1 MPSRRSGILRAA
13 QAVLLCAA
21 MVVMLGAS
29 DESRLDRVGHGM
41 MCVCGCNQILVECNH
56 VGCPDSARMIMELRN
71 QISQGASDG
80 AIQNWFV
87 AKYGAIVLA
96 APSRGGFDDVAWI
109 MPITVFVLATLGTAG
124 LVWMWRRRWLRMAG
138 AEFSAIT
145 TPPNLSPEEEALRER
160 IRRETEWQEGDEP

>member
-1 MPSRRSGILRAA
+1 MRAA

-21 MVVMLGAS
+21 TVVMLGAS
-29 DESRLDRVGHGM
+29 EESRLDRLGHGM

-109 MPITVFVLATLGTAG
+109 MPITVFVLATLGTAAV
-124 LVWMWRRRWLRMAG
+124 VWMWRRRWLRMAG
-138 AEFSAIT
+138 AGGAIGYA
-145 TPPNLSPEEEALRER
+145 PIDPGPAISPEEAALRER
-160 IRRETEWQEGDEP
+160 IRRETAWQERDEE

>member
-1 MPSRRSGILRAA
+1 MRAA

-29 DESRLDRVGHGM
+29 EESRLDRVGHGM

-109 MPITVFVLATLGTAG
+109 MPITVFVLATLGTG
-124 LVWMWRRRWLRMAG
+124 GVVWMWRRRWLRMAG
-138 AEFSAIT
+138 SSAGIGYASVG
-145 TPPNLSPEEEALRER
+145 PGAGVSPEETALRER
-160 IRRETEWQEGDEP
+160 IRRETEWQGRDEE

>member
-1 MPSRRSGILRAA
+1 
-13 QAVLLCAA
+13 

-109 MPITVFVLATLGTAG
+109 VPYATFILATLGVA
-124 LVWMWRRRWLRMAG
+124 LLIRFWHRRHARLQLA
-138 AEFSAIT
+138 APAPIPAPT
-145 TPPNLSPEEEALRER
+145 TDTMLTR
-160 IRRETEWQEGDEP
+160 IRQDTEE